1 MLRVGGLIPY
11 SQNFISDPD
20 LIKRLLKQSDIT
32 VSDIVLDIGAGKG
45 VLTQQLLSVCKKVI
59 AVEIDPS
66 LFKCLCLKYPSTPNV
81 QLVNNDFLKIS
92 LPHDTFKVF
101 SNIPF
106 NYTSRIMDKLYFQGN
121 TPTSAYIIMQREAS
135 NIYLGL
141 PRETQKSLLLKP
153 FFDIDIFHSFKKTDF
168 FPTPQVDADMIYI
181 KRLVKPYIEIDYIEK
196 YYDFIV
202 YGTTQYKTTLK
213 KSLSKIFTHEQFKR
227 LATSLGF
234 PLEAKPLDLSF
245 KQWIELFNYYQ
256 HGVLETK
263 KTLVKNSYLKQKVT
277 QQNLK
282 KVYRT
287 RKFGNPTPH
296 HL

>member
-11 SQNFISDPD
+11 SQNFISDPS
-20 LIKRLLKQSDIT
+20 LIKRLLKQSDIS

-45 VLTQQLLSVCKKVI
+45 VLTQQLIPVSKKVI
-59 AVEIDPS
+59 AIEIDPS
-66 LFKCLCLKYPSTPNV
+66 LFKCLYSKYSSVPNV

-92 LPHDTFKVF
+92 LPHDSFKVF

-106 NYTSRIMDKLYFQGN
+106 NYTSRIMDKLYFQGS

-153 FFDIDIFHSFKKTDF
+153 LFDISIFHSFKKTDF
-168 FPTPQVDADMIYI
+168 VPTPQVDADMIHI
-181 KRLVKPYIEIDYIEK
+181 KKLVSPYIEIDSIEK
-196 YYDFIV
+196 YFDFV
-202 YGTTQYKTTLK
+202 VFGTTQYKTTLK

-227 LATSLGF
+227 LATSLEF
-234 PLEAKPLDLSF
+234 SLETKPLDLSF
-245 KQWIELFNYYQ
+245 KQWVGLFNYYQ

-263 KTLVKNSYLKQKVT
+263 KILVKNSYLKQKAT

-287 RKFGNPTPH
+287 RKFGNPTLH